1 VLERALLLGG
11 GEIAALD
18 LDGSGEDAGGEAG
31 LGGLARAG
39 QQSKR
44 DYLVGLLMKHHGCVK
59 SAASEA
65 RVDRRTLYRH
75 LQSLHIDPHAF
86 RAGRAQMSREGGHV
100 RA

>member
-1 VLERALLLGG
+1 LLGG

-59 SAASEA
+59 SAATEA

-75 LQSLHIDPHAF
+75 LQTLHIDPHAF
-86 RAGRAQMSREGGHV
+86 RAGRVQMSREGWHV